1 MFVYLYC
8 LNGKLMTKRNKLD
21 KAFGPSGSG
30 AGYLMLVAGLAVSY
44 NYIGGV
50 FLALVGAFVG
60 FTSTSSLI
68 DIEKKRIK
76 FSNDIFGIIPT
87 GKWIEVKPGMSLR
100 IKKNHIGYT
109 TFSRSNRRLDIHNRD
124 FRIVL
129 YSKNDEEMKPLKKF
143 NSLDE
148 AKKGLELLNAEFG
161 LS

>member
-1 MFVYLYC
+1 MI
-8 LNGKLMTKRNKLD
+8 KKNKLD

-30 AGYLMLVAGLAVSY
+30 AGYFMLIAGLAVSY

-50 FLALVGAFVG
+50 ILVLIGAFIG
-60 FTSTSSLI
+60 FTSTSCLI
-68 DIEKKRIK
+68 DTEKKRVK

-87 GKWIEVKPGMSLR
+87 GKWIEVKPEMSLR

-109 TFSRSNRRLDIHNRD
+109 TFSRSNRQLDIHERD

-129 YSKNDEEMKPLKKF
+129 FGRDNEEMKPLKKF

-148 AKKGLELLNAEFG
+148 AKKGLELLNSELE